1 MKGLYTDCMKRGMI
15 FTLLAFVFCVN
26 ANTLSAQFMQ
36 GRPDGLEKELQ
47 RHVVYITADS
57 LEGRFAGSK
66 GELAVAHY
74 IYDQLQEAGVTM
86 LTPRDGEDFYIASKV
101 GVGYEGNITQK
112 KDTIHSR
119 NIIGIVE
126 GSDPQLKGEYVVIG
140 AHIDHLGVNRV
151 VVDGKEIVRIYSG
164 ADDNASGV
172 AALLEIAR
180 EVVANRYM
188 FRRSVIFAFFGAEE
202 VGMAGSWYFLNRSF
216 SEVDNI
222 AMMINL
228 DMIGRSGAGNDFR
241 IFTGVRTPSLS
252 NIVNDLALRPAV
264 IQPKLAS
271 TDYFPSDHRL
281 FAERGIPIALFTTGT
296 HKDYH
301 TPRDMQQYLDYTQ
314 MEKIAEFAYALAQS
328 VSNLDERIKVIG
340 QNPEQGTAQRENKS
354 YYTQQETDKRATF
367 LGGNE
372 FYFLEKWVYPYI
384 KYPDIAVATG
394 DAGRVVVEFIV
405 EPDGKVTNVMVTK
418 GVSEEI
424 DAEAVKV
431 ISASPKW
438 KPAILGGSKV
448 RVKIAVAVEFKL
460 SDKAEFKL
468 KK

>member
-1 MKGLYTDCMKRGMI
+1 MNRKVCV
-15 FTLLAFVFCVN
+15 FSLLLGFVLCY
-26 ANTLSAQFMQ
+26 NTLSAQFMQ
-36 GRPDGLEKELQ
+36 GRPEGLERDLQ
-47 RHVVYITADS
+47 KHVNFMTADS
-57 LEGRFAGSK
+57 LKGRFAGSQ
-66 GELAVAHY
+66 GELAVARY

-86 LTPRDGEDFYIASKV
+86 LVPRDGEDFYIAGKA
-101 GVGYEGNITQK
+101 GVAYEGNIVR

-119 NIIGIVE
+119 NVIGIVE
-126 GSDPQLKGEYVVIG
+126 GYDPLLRNEYVVIG
-140 AHIDHLGVNRV
+140 AHIDHLGINRI
-151 VVDGKEIVRIYSG
+151 VVDGKESMQIYSG

-180 EVVANRYM
+180 EVAANKFM

-216 SEVDNI
+216 SEVGNI
-222 AMMINL
+222 VMMLNL
-228 DMIGRSGAGNDFR
+228 DMIGRSGAGNEFR

-252 NIVNDLALRPAV
+252 NIVNELALRPAS
-264 IQPKLAS
+264 ITPQLAS

-301 TPRDMQQYLDYTQ
+301 TPRDLQRYLDFTQ

-328 VSNLDERIKVIG
+328 VANLDERLKTVG
-340 QNPEQGTAQRENKS
+340 TNPEPIDGVKAEKGF
-354 YYTQQETDKRATF
+354 YTQNEVDKRATF

-394 DAGRVVVEFIV
+394 ESGRVVVEFIV
-405 EPDGKVTNVMVTK
+405 EPDGKVTNVVIAK

-431 ISASPKW
+431 VSASPKW

-448 RVKIAVAVEFKL
+448 SVKIAIAIEFKL